1 MKVSGWVL
9 VICGAIILLL
19 NVFLYIYRHS
29 IDAHHILMVIIGIAM
44 AVLGIIEVRR
54 DKKKK

>member
-9 VICGAIILLL
+9 VICGTIILLL

-29 IDAHHILMVIIGIAM
+29 IDAHHILMVIIGIVM
-44 AVLGIIEVRR
+44 AIFGIIEVRR
-54 DKKKK
+54 DKKMK

>member
-9 VICGAIILLL
+9 VVCGAIILLL
-19 NVFLYIYRHS
+19 NLFLYIYRHS
-29 IDAHHILMVIIGIAM
+29 IDAHHILMTVIGLAM
-44 AVLGIIEVRR
+44 AVFGIIEVRR

>member
-19 NVFLYIYRHS
+19 NLFLYLYRHS
-29 IDAHHILMVIIGIAM
+29 IDPHHILLTIIGIVITAF
-44 AVLGIIEVRR
+44 GIVEVRK
-54 DKKKK
+54 DKNKN